1 MPPFEALHGYPL
13 ALLTFLP
20 TTETS
25 EAVVSEFFQKRQH
38 ISQLL
43 IENLQAAQ
51 MRKKQQANKKR
62 TKRAFEVGDG
72 VFLELQ
78 PYRQTS
84 LAVRK
89 SLKLSAKYYE
99 PFQIVSKISQVA
111 YKLESCLLTLI
122 HIPYF
127 MPPY

>member
-1 MPPFEALHGYPL
+1 
-13 ALLTFLP
+13 
-20 TTETS
+20 
-25 EAVVSEFFQKRQH
+25 
-38 ISQLL
+38 
-43 IENLQAAQ
+43 

-89 SLKLSAKYYE
+89 SLKLSAKYYG
-99 PFQIVSKISQVA
+99 PFQIVSKISQIA